1 MAGGEERELRRRIR
15 SVSAT
20 KKITRAME
28 LIAASQMV
36 RAQGRIAGA
45 RPYVEGIGKV
55 LEVTAAE
62 AAGASRLIGTPE
74 EVRRGLVVAVVS
86 DRGLAGGYNS
96 AVLRA
101 TLRHLRAGEG
111 GGTSYRLVTVGRK
124 AQSFF
129 RFNEREVAHA
139 FTKMTDRPR
148 FEDARAVAAELVAPF
163 LAGEVDLVE
172 LVSTRFVSSG
182 VQRVER
188 RQILPLP
195 EVAGAGGRA
204 AGEAAGGDSAGHGEA
219 GAASAEATAGRYEFE
234 PEPEDLLRLLVPQYA
249 EAVVYQALLEA
260 SAAEHTARQRAMSA
274 ATENAEEL
282 ITTYRR
288 AMNRARQEAITT
300 EIMEIVGGAEALRQA
315 GGDERAVEVATTS
328 SGARYNEERTA

>member
-1 MAGGEERELRRRIR
+1 VAGGQERELRRRIR

-36 RAQGRIAGA
+36 RAQGRLAGA
-45 RPYVEGIGKV
+45 HPYVEGIGRV
-55 LEVTAAE
+55 LAVTAAD
-62 AAGASRLIGTPE
+62 AAGASRFLGEPSS
-74 EVRRGLVVAVVS
+74 VRRALIVAIVS

-101 TLRHLRAGEG
+101 TLRYVRAEEEAS
-111 GGTSYRLVTVGRK
+111 GTAFELVTVGRK

-129 RFNEREVAHA
+129 RFNDRPISKA
-139 FTKMTDRPR
+139 FTRMTDRPR
-148 FEDARAVAAELVAPF
+148 FEDARQVASVFVGPF
-163 LAGEVDLVE
+163 LTGELDRVE
-172 LVSTRFVSSG
+172 LVSTRFLSAG

-188 RQILPLP
+188 RQVLPLP
-195 EVAGAGGRA
+195 APRPSSSA
-204 AGEAAGGDSAGHGEA
+204 AAEAASEHETGEL
-219 GAASAEATAGRYEFE
+219 SSTVGRYEFE
-234 PEPEDLLRLLVPQYA
+234 PEAEDLLRLLVPQYA

-315 GGDERAVEVATTS
+315 GSQERGVEMLALH
-328 SGARYNEERTA
+328 NEERTA

>member
-1 MAGGEERELRRRIR
+1 MAGGQERELRRRIR

-45 RPYVEGIGKV
+45 RPYVEGIGRV
-55 LEVTAAE
+55 LAVTAAD
-62 AAGASRLIGTPE
+62 AAGASRFLGEPG
-74 EVRRGLVVAVVS
+74 EVRRVAVLAIVS

-96 AVLRA
+96 SVLRA
-101 TLRHLRAGEG
+101 TLRHVVAGEG
-111 GGTSYRLVTVGRK
+111 AGTSYQLVTVGRK

-129 RFNEREVAHA
+129 RFNERPVARS
-139 FTKMTDRPR
+139 FLKMTDRPT
-148 FEDARAVAAELVAPF
+148 FEDARQVAAALVGPF

-172 LVSTRFVSSG
+172 LVSTRFVSAG

-188 RQILPLP
+188 RQVLPFP
-195 EVAGAGGRA
+195 SAVAR
-204 AGEAAGGDSAGHGEA
+204 A
-219 GAASAEATAGRYEFE
+219 GAAAPVEGGGAAEPAPESTAGRYEFE
-234 PEPEDLLRLLVPQYA
+234 PDPEELLRLLVPQYA

-260 SAAEHTARQRAMSA
+260 SASEHTARQRAMSA
-274 ATENAEEL
+274 ATENADDL

-315 GGDERAVEVATTS
+315 GGEEHGTEMLAIGD
-328 SGARYNEERTA
+328 EERSA

>member
-45 RPYVEGIGKV
+45 RPYVEGIGRV
-55 LEVTAAE
+55 LAVTAAD
-62 AAGASRLIGTPE
+62 AAGASRFLGEPE
-74 EVRRGLVVAVVS
+74 EARRGLVLAIVS

-101 TLRHLRAGEG
+101 TLRHVVAGEAEG
-111 GGTSYRLVTVGRK
+111 RQTELVTIGRK

-129 RFNEREVAHA
+129 RFNDRPVARA
-139 FTKMTDRPR
+139 FTRMTDRPT
-148 FEDARAVAAELVAPF
+148 FEDARQVAAALVGPF
-163 LAGEVDLVE
+163 LVGEVDLVE
-172 LVSTRFVSSG
+172 LVSTRFVSAG
-182 VQRVER
+182 LQRVER
-188 RQILPLP
+188 RQVLPLP
-195 EVAGAGGRA
+195 PSVAGATGE
-204 AGEAAGGDSAGHGEA
+204 GEAAGAGEG
-219 GAASAEATAGRYEFE
+219 AEAAVSEPTAGRYEFE
-234 PEPEDLLRLLVPQYA
+234 PAPEDLLRLLVPQYA

-260 SAAEHTARQRAMSA
+260 SASEHTARQRAMSA
-274 ATENAEEL
+274 ATENAEDL
-282 ITTYRR
+282 LTTYRR

-300 EIMEIVGGAEALRQA
+300 EIMEIVGGAEALRQP
-315 GGDERAVEVATTS
+315 GGEEPGTDQLATP
-328 SGARYNEERTA
+328 NEERSA